1 MLELM
6 VEGARL
12 KMLMAWC
19 STLGGAHS
27 SLGEHSISHVSLHH
41 KIMIYPIL
49 MHMIYSS
56 LFPSLSLSLSPCTSL
71 FLHNFYLILTQ
82 HGTCVLG

>member
-6 VEGARL
+6 VEDARL

-27 SLGEHSISHVSLHH
+27 SLGEHSLSHVSLHH
-41 KIMIYPIL
+41 KL
-49 MHMIYSS
+49 
-56 LFPSLSLSLSPCTSL
+56 
-71 FLHNFYLILTQ
+71 
-82 HGTCVLG
+82 